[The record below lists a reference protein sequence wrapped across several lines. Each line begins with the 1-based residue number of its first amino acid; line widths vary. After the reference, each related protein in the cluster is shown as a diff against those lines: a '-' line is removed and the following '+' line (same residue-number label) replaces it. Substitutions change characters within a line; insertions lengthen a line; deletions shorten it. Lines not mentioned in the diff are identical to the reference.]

1 MTPLSQLAMLE
12 DLLLLESVRPMNNE
26 EQERLGFTE
35 RLGYGLG
42 DTASNFFFQTFNIFL
57 LYYYTDVFG
66 LSAAAVG
73 TMFFVT
79 KLWDAVNDPLMGVIS
94 DRTQTRWGKFRPY
107 LLWMAVP
114 YGVMGCLM
122 FAGPDFTEDGKLVY
136 AWVTYTLMMMLYTAI
151 NVPYSALMGVMTPV
165 SSERTILSSFRFVG
179 AFGGGLL
186 ISMMVRPM
194 VQYFGV
200 DDEATGFRITMAV
213 FAVVSIAMFWTT
225 FATTRE
231 RVASPPEE
239 TVSVKNDLKILLT
252 TRPWIVLCF
261 AGILTLTSV
270 ALKSAVTIHY
280 FKYYV
285 LDDGSPFIWIF
296 DATTFFL
303 TMNSL
308 ALIIGVCCTKFLS
321 DRFDKKPL
329 LIVLS
334 LLSAISAAMLFFVPP
349 DQYWV
354 MLAVSCIGAVFSGPT
369 APLVWAMYGD
379 VADYGEWRHNRRMT
393 GLVFSASMFAQ
404 KFGLTIGA
412 GLSGWLLAYFGYIA
426 NAPQTEDSMMG
437 IRLLFTFI
445 PAGVSVLNVIAL
457 MFYNLSDAEVA
468 DIEAELEARKKQALP
483 A

>member
-1 MTPLSQLAMLE
+1 
-12 DLLLLESVRPMNNE
+12 MNTQTSHE
-26 EQERLGFTE
+26 LKFTE
-35 RLGYGLG
+35 KMGYGLG

-66 LSAAAVG
+66 IPAVAVG

-79 KLWDAVNDPLMGVIS
+79 KLWDAFNDPMMGAIA
-94 DRTQTRWGKFRPY
+94 DRTNTKQGKFRPY
-107 LLWMAVP
+107 ILWMAVP
-114 YGVMGCLM
+114 YGAMGYLM
-122 FAGPDFTEDGKLVY
+122 FYGPEFSDTGKIIY

-151 NVPYSALMGVMTPV
+151 NVPYSALMGVMTPA
-165 SSERTILSSFRFVG
+165 SKQRTILASFRFVG

-186 ISMMVRPM
+186 ISMLVRPM
-194 VQYFGV
+194 VQYFGI
-200 DDEATGFRITMAV
+200 DNEAQGFRITMAV
-213 FAVVSIAMFWTT
+213 FAVLSIALFWVTY
-225 FATTRE
+225 ATTKE
-231 RVASPPEE
+231 RVVSPPEVN
-239 TVSVKNDLKILLT
+239 VSLKNDLKLLLS
-252 TRPWIVLCF
+252 TRPWVGLCF

-285 LDDGSPFIWIF
+285 LDEGAAFIWFF
-296 DATTFFL
+296 DQTSFFL

-321 DRFDKKPL
+321 DRLDKKPL
-329 LIVLS
+329 LMVLS
-334 LLSAISAAMLFFVPP
+334 LGSAIAAALLFFVPP
-349 DQYWV
+349 DQFWL
-354 MLAVSCIGAVFSGPT
+354 MLGVSCAGALVAGPT

-379 VADYGEWRHNRRMT
+379 VADYGEWRFNRRMT

-412 GLSGWLLAYFGYIA
+412 GLSGWMLAFYGYEA
-426 NAPQTEDSMMG
+426 NVSQTTDSLMG

-445 PAGVSVLNVIAL
+445 PAGVAILNVIAL
-457 MFYNLSDAEVA
+457 SFYDLSDKQVA
-468 DIEAELEARKKQALP
+468 QIEAELGARKAVV

>member
-1 MTPLSQLAMLE
+1 
-12 DLLLLESVRPMNNE
+12 MNSSIN
-26 EQERLGFTE
+26 QKLRFRE

-57 LYYYTDVFG
+57 LYYYTDVYG
-66 LSAAAVG
+66 IPAAAVG
-73 TMFFVT
+73 TMFFVS
-79 KLWDAVNDPLMGVIS
+79 KLWDAINDPLMGVIS
-94 DRTQTRWGKFRPY
+94 DRTNTKHGKFRPY

-114 YGVMGCLM
+114 YGAMGYLM
-122 FAGPDFTEDGKLVY
+122 FAGPEFDDVGRLIY

-165 SSERTILSSFRFVG
+165 SEERTILSSFRFVG

-186 ISMMVRPM
+186 ISMLVRPM
-194 VQYFGV
+194 VQHFGIE
-200 DDEATGFRITMAV
+200 DEAQGFRITMAI
-213 FAVVSIAMFWTT
+213 FAVVSIVMFWIT
-225 FATTRE
+225 FATTKE
-231 RVASPPEE
+231 LVQSPPDEN
-239 TVSVKNDLKILLT
+239 VSLKNDLSILLN

-270 ALKSAVTIHY
+270 ALKGAVTIHY

-285 LDDGSPFIWIF
+285 MDEGGPFIWIF
-296 DATTFFL
+296 DQTTFFL
-303 TMNSL
+303 TMNSV
-308 ALIIGVCCTKFLS
+308 ALILGVCCTKFLS

-334 LLSAISAAMLFFVPP
+334 IASAISAAALFYVPP
-349 DQYWV
+349 DQYWL
-354 MLAVSCIGAVFSGPT
+354 MLAVSCIGAVFAGPT

-379 VADYGEWRHNRRMT
+379 VADYGEWKHRRRMT

-412 GLSGWLLAYFGYIA
+412 GLSGWLLAYFGYVA
-426 NAPQTEDSMMG
+426 NQPQTEDSLMG

-445 PAGVSVLNVIAL
+445 PAGVSILNVLAL
-457 MFYNLSDAEVA
+457 SFYNLSDNQVA
-468 DIEAELEARKKQALP
+468 DIERELESRKAM
-483 A
+483 AT